1 MPLTG
6 EAPAPQK
13 RPRIV
18 TNPAPLGQC
27 GILTIRRY
35 TMPELA
41 IGLLR
46 HVLQIAGG
54 VLMARG
60 IIDPTGWD
68 LVAGTATSAATA
80 GWYLYSR
87 RR

>member
-1 MPLTG
+1 
-6 EAPAPQK
+6 
-13 RPRIV
+13 
-18 TNPAPLGQC
+18 
-27 GILTIRRY
+27 
-35 TMPELA
+35 MPELA

-80 GWYLYSR
+80 GWYLWSR

>member
-1 MPLTG
+1 MPD
-6 EAPAPQK
+6 PF
-13 RPRIV
+13 
-18 TNPAPLGQC
+18 
-27 GILTIRRY
+27 
-35 TMPELA
+35 

-68 LVAGTATSAATA
+68 LVVGAATSAATA
-80 GWYLYSR
+80 GSYLYSR